1 MINLHSIVKPAITA
15 LHPDETVTL
24 YRSLGITNVKGE
36 IKTKYAAGSVVKA
49 QIQSLSDD
57 KLFHSGRTGQNNTTR
72 KAYLFSEDSTTEK
85 PAPVIRPISR
95 TGDMVKRADDTWWL
109 VESLLEDFSHAG
121 WVCVGL
127 VLQTKAP
134 EL

>member
-1 MINLHSIVKPAITA
+1 MINLHAIVRPAVTA
-15 LHPDETVTL
+15 VHPDEAATL
-24 YRSLGITNVKGE
+24 YRSTGMTNVKGE
-36 IKTKYAAGSVVKA
+36 VKAVYAAGVFVKA

-57 KLFHSGRTGQNNTTR
+57 KLFHAGRTGQNNTTR
-72 KAYLFSEDSTTEK
+72 KAYLFADAGTMEK
-85 PAPVIRPISR
+85 PAPIVRPLSR
-95 TGDMVKRADDTWWL
+95 TGDMLRRADGTWWL

-121 WVCVGL
+121 WVCVGI